1 MKAIAKI
8 SSLVALTALAVSGL
22 SGCKSPSGAQRVPT
36 SDGTTRVGSHGYYW
50 RKEAPKE
57 PAPAPAPVVRSS
69 DPCNPVIGPDQMS
82 TKQGFPTGDMASS
95 HVMLQEVFP
104 SMVKANSN
112 FPYKIYV
119 SNLTNATLSN
129 VMVTATSMQN
139 RSIVTSNPQ
148 ATTSGP
154 NGETRWFIG
163 DLAPGKCAV
172 IDATAKANAV
182 GNSSTCLTVSYAN
195 SLCSNLQV
203 VQPAIALTHKVTP
216 NATVCDAINATFE
229 VKNTGSG
236 PATNVVVTENLPAGM
251 TTMDGGTSYTFN
263 AGSLAQ
269 GQSKPFSLGLKTTKP
284 GTYTIPSKVTAD
296 DGLFAQSEPQTVK
309 VTQPALKIVAECPQG
324 GLVGRT
330 GRPLTFKFTV
340 TNTGDA
346 AANTTVSATAPS
358 NATFASADSGGT
370 GGAGGTTWNLG
381 SLAPGASKTVSMTVN
396 AVAGGAIS
404 TTATASAPCA
414 TAVSAPCSATMQGL
428 PDVGTLVSDDD
439 GVVNVG
445 VNHDYVCEV
454 RNQGMVPLTNVKM
467 TMEIPAAVTFVS
479 SAFPNKMEN
488 GKLTF
493 EVGTLAVGQS
503 KSWRFTAK
511 ATTPG
516 EHLISGVTTCAEL
529 KTPVRD
535 DELTNYVKE

>member
-1 MKAIAKI
+1 MNMFGK
-8 SSLVALTALAVSGL
+8 LVGVAALAVTVGTGL
-22 SGCKSPSGAQRVPT
+22 MGCQANGKRLPSE
-36 SDGTTRVGSHGYYW
+36 DGTTRVGAFGYYW
-50 RKEAPKE
+50 RAEKPKT
-57 PAPAPAPVVRSS
+57 PAPAPAPVTRSA
-69 DPCNPVIGPDQMS
+69 DPCNPVIGPDMMT
-82 TKQGFPTGDMASS
+82 TKQGFPTGDMNSS

-154 NGETRWFIG
+154 NGETRWFVG
-163 DLAPGKCAV
+163 DLPPGKCMV
-172 IDATAKANAV
+172 IDATAKANSV

-236 PATNVVVTENLPAGM
+236 PATNVVVSENLPAGI

-263 AGSLAQ
+263 AGTLAQ
-269 GQSKPFSLGLKTTKP
+269 GQSKPFSLGLKSTKP
-284 GTYTIPSKVTAD
+284 GTFTIPSKVTAD
-296 DGLFAQSEPQTVK
+296 DGLLATSEPQTVT

-330 GRPLTFKFTV
+330 GMSLTFKFTV
-340 TNTGDA
+340 TNTGNA
-346 AANTTVSATAPS
+346 PANTTVSATAPNS
-358 NATFASADSGGT
+358 STFVSADNGGT
-370 GGAGGTTWNLG
+370 GGAGGTTWNIG
-381 SLAPGASKTVSMTVN
+381 SLAPGASKTVSMTVQTS
-396 AVAGGAIS
+396 AVGSVS
-404 TTATASAPCA
+404 TTATATAPCA
-414 TAVSAPCSATMQGL
+414 TAATAPCTASTAGL
-428 PDVGTLVSDDD
+428 PDLGTLVSDVD
-439 GVVNVG
+439 GVVYVG
-445 VNHDYVCEV
+445 DNHEYTCEV
-454 RNQGMVPLTNVKM
+454 MNQGMVPLTNVKM
-467 TMEIPAAVTFVS
+467 TMDIPAAITFVS
-479 SAFPNKMEN
+479 SAQANKMEG
-488 GKLTF
+488 GKRVF
-493 EVGTLAVGQS
+493 EVGTIPVGGRVTW
-503 KSWRFTAK
+503 KFMAK
-511 ATTPG
+511 ASSPG
-516 EHLISGVTTCAEL
+516 EHLISGITTCTEL

-535 DELTNYVKE
+535 DELTNYVNKQ

>member
-1 MKAIAKI
+1 MNTFGKLFGLA
-8 SSLVALTALAVSGL
+8 ALAATVGTGL
-22 SGCKSPSGAQRVPT
+22 MGCKADGKRLPTDESP
-36 SDGTTRVGSHGYYW
+36 TRVGAYGYYW
-50 RKEAPKE
+50 RKEQPKAA
-57 PAPAPAPVVRSS
+57 PAPAPAPAAKV
-69 DPCNPVIGPDQMS
+69 DPCNPVIGPDMMT

-139 RSIVTSNPQ
+139 RSIVSSNPQ

-195 SLCSNLQV
+195 SLCSNVQV

-251 TTMDGGTSYTFN
+251 TTMDGATSYTFN
-263 AGSLAQ
+263 AGTLAQ

-284 GTYTIPSKVTAD
+284 GTYVIPSKVTAD

-309 VTQPALKIVAECPQG
+309 VTQPALKIAAECPQG
-324 GLVGRT
+324 ALVGRT
-330 GRPLTFKFTV
+330 GRPITFKFTV

-346 AANTTVSATAPS
+346 PANTTLSASAPS
-358 NATFASADSGGT
+358 NATFISADNGGA
-370 GGAGGTTWNLG
+370 GGAGGTSWNLG

-396 AVAGGAIS
+396 ATAGGPVA
-404 TTATASAPCA
+404 TTATASAPCSA
-414 TAVSAPCSATMQGL
+414 TVTAPCSATMQGL
-428 PDVGTLVSDDD
+428 PDLGTLVSDVD
-439 GVVNVG
+439 GVVYVG
-445 VNHDYVCEV
+445 DNHEYTCQVM
-454 RNQGMVPLTNVKM
+454 NQGMVPLTNVKM
-467 TMEIPAAVTFVS
+467 TMEIPSAITFVS
-479 SAFPNKMEN
+479 SAQPNKMEN

-493 EVGTLAVGQS
+493 EVGTIAVGQTVTW
-503 KSWRFTAK
+503 KFLAK
-511 ATTPG
+511 ASSPG
-516 EHLISGVTTCAEL
+516 EHLISGITTCSEL

-535 DELTNYVKE
+535 DELTNYVNK

>member
-1 MKAIAKI
+1 MNMFGKM
-8 SSLVALTALAVSGL
+8 VGFTALAVTVGSGL
-22 SGCKSPSGAQRVPT
+22 MGCKTDGKRLPVDESP
-36 SDGTTRVGSHGYYW
+36 TRVGAYGYYW
-50 RKEAPKE
+50 RPEKAK
-57 PAPAPAPVVRSS
+57 PAPAAPAPVRAA
-69 DPCNPVIGPDQMS
+69 DPCNPVIGPDMMT
-82 TKQGFPTGDMASS
+82 TKQGFPTGDYASS
-95 HVMLQEVFP
+95 HVQLQEVFP

-139 RSIVTSNPQ
+139 RQIVTSNPQ
-148 ATTSGP
+148 ATSSGP
-154 NGETRWFIG
+154 NGETRWFLG
-163 DLAPGKCAV
+163 DLPAGKCVV
-172 IDATAKANAV
+172 IDATAKAGTV

-236 PATNVVVTENLPAGM
+236 PATNVVVTETLPAGI
-251 TTMDGGTSYTFN
+251 TTSDGASTYTFN
-263 AGSLAQ
+263 AGTLAQ
-269 GQSKPFSLGLKTTKP
+269 GQSKPFSLGLKSTKP
-284 GTYTIPSKVTAD
+284 GTFTIPSKVTAD

-324 GLVGRT
+324 GMVGRT

-346 AANTTVSATAPS
+346 PANVTVNSTAPTNSSFVSAD
-358 NATFASADSGGT
+358 NGGT
-370 GGAGGTTWNLG
+370 GGAGGTSWNLG
-381 SLAPGASKTVSMTVN
+381 TMAPGASKTVSTTVQSM
-396 AVAGGAIS
+396 AGGVCT

-414 TAVSAPCSATMQGL
+414 SAVSAPCSATTTGL
-428 PDVGTLVSDDD
+428 PDVGTLVSDVD
-439 GVVNVG
+439 GVVYVG
-445 VNHDYVCEV
+445 DTHEYTCQVM
-454 RNQGMVPLTNVKM
+454 NQGMVPLTNVKM
-467 TMEIPAAVTFVS
+467 TMDIPSEITFVS
-479 SAFPNKMEN
+479 SSQANSVEG
-488 GKLTF
+488 GKRVF
-493 EVGTLAVGQS
+493 NVGTLAVGQTATWKFS
-503 KSWRFTAK
+503 AK

-516 EHLISGVTTCAEL
+516 EHLVTGTTTCAEL

-535 DELTNYVKE
+535 DELTNYVNR